1 MGNNPLVKALGAG
14 TVLQVLM
21 VLVGH
26 FAPSLQTGLFPI
38 GGTAIGLITGWL
50 AGKGLPGAA
59 LGKLAANGGIA
70 GAGAGILGSLV
81 STGLGDVPMSNAGIA
96 GGSTLVAG
104 ALGGILTHF
113 LGKKSA

>member
-1 MGNNPLVKALGAG
+1 MGKNPLVKAFGAG

-26 FAPSLQTGLFPI
+26 FAPGLQTSLFPI

-59 LGKLAANGGIA
+59 LG
-70 GAGAGILGSLV
+70 
-81 STGLGDVPMSNAGIA
+81 DVPMNNAGIA

>member
-21 VLVGH
+21 VIVGH
-26 FAPSLQTGLFPI
+26 FAPSLQASLFPV

-81 STGLGDVPMSNAGIA
+81 STALGDVPMSNAGIA

-104 ALGGILTHF
+104 ALGGILTNF